1 MVRDLGQAQ
10 NLKWIMDQEGSEAKM
25 ITWAHNAHVNN
36 AQEYGHDMMGVHLR
50 KLYGDQLKI
59 FGFFFLNIIAKYIAR
74 RPSYTVNAATV
85 SIHSHCKYAAP

>member
-59 FGFFFLNIIAKYIAR
+59 FGFFFNHGEFKALDEGGHQKGCTIL
-74 RPSYTVNAATV
+74 P
-85 SIHSHCKYAAP
+85 